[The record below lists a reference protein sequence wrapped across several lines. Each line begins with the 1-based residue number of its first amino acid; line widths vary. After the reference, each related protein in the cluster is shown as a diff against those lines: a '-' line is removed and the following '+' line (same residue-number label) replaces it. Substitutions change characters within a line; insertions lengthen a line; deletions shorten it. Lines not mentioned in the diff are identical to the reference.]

1 MIRKVLLYSL
11 FILAGNAAFP
21 ANLLDRSE
29 MVKKYG
35 PVPSAILE
43 PLERSDIISLYSIYL
58 TFREKLGTAKVDS
71 QHRDKACF
79 AVQRVLKG
87 AIDLFNQEHA
97 LPEQQICKIDHE
109 TVVGTDSPLY
119 TGKYLKNVLR
129 MADAKCRLSHYG
141 DLAKDGIIY
150 CGYHGTEPG
159 VAKELRAVSGYTFVS
174 DIWLHKELFI
184 AGGTLIA
191 LFLLLLYHF
200 RTRAGRGEL

>member
-1 MIRKVLLYSL
+1 MIRKVLLFSL
-11 FILAGNAAFP
+11 FIMAWNVVFS
-21 ANLLDRSE
+21 ANQFDRAE

-43 PLERSDIISLYSIYL
+43 PLERSDIISLSSIYL
-58 TFREKLGTAKVDS
+58 TLREKLGTAKVDS
-71 QHRDKACF
+71 QHRDKTCF

-97 LPEQQICKIDHE
+97 SPEQQLCKIDHE
-109 TVVGTDSPLY
+109 AVADTGSPLY
-119 TGKYLKNVLR
+119 TEKYLKSVLR
-129 MADAKCRLSHYG
+129 MADVKCRLYNYG

-150 CGYHGTEPG
+150 CGYHGTEPA

-184 AGGTLIA
+184 AGGTLLA

-200 RTRAGRGEL
+200 RTRAG